1 MILFNKE
8 ILEKLKRFE
17 DFFYTVLDLQYIRAT
32 NKDILALLE
41 IYQEAGGI
49 VKNFSYSCYQCRY
62 NLVKE
67 VGLAYRASIKQ
78 LEEKES
84 NSLETN
90 KINTEGDVKLEEEQA
105 PAAEPA
111 KKRGRPRK
119 Q

>member
-1 MILFNKE
+1 MITFNQE
-8 ILEKLKRFE
+8 TIDKLKRFE
-17 DFFYTVLDLQYIRAT
+17 TYFYTVLDLQYIRAT
-32 NKDILALLE
+32 SRDMLDLLE
-41 IYQEAGGI
+41 IYQEAGGK

-78 LEEKES
+78 LEEEKES

-90 KINTEGDVKLEEEQA
+90 KINTEEDVKLEENSA
-105 PAAEPA
+105 PAPA